1 MVGLGVPRLLQR
13 GHSAPATA
21 AGVSRPWTTTG
32 ERHPRK
38 DKECSPGCGPEPSMP
53 TCPRRPWPGRCQALC
68 CFSTPFPGPSAHLLA
83 LSAPAIL
90 NGSLCAPQ
98 ELARKSPDRNAGQR
112 YLLWIQAP
120 LGAVPI
126 LWKAGLYC
134 AAGLLPIWERAG
146 ARVNGRMFCTL
157 PSGVITRARGMAVP
171 WSLPGALFPTLSLCC
186 FAPRGDSTHI
196 NTKRCN

>member
-1 MVGLGVPRLLQR
+1 M
-13 GHSAPATA
+13 A
-21 AGVSRPWTTTG
+21 AGVSRPWSTTG

-38 DKECSPGCGPEPSMP
+38 DKECSPGCGPEPSTP
-53 TCPRRPWPGRCQALC
+53 TRPRRPWPGRCQALC

-83 LSAPAIL
+83 LSTPAIL

-126 LWKAGLYC
+126 LWKAGLFC
-134 AAGLLPIWERAG
+134 AASLFRIWERAG
-146 ARVNGRMFCTL
+146 AWVNGRMFCTPAQWAHHQGQGDGSAL
-157 PSGVITRARGMAVP
+157 VTSRS
-171 WSLPGALFPTLSLCC
+171 SLSHSFSLLLC
-186 FAPRGDSTHI
+186 PQR
-196 NTKRCN
+196 